1 MTRALGLVLFLA
13 ISLGGGLL
21 IGTFSRP
28 DGWYAA
34 LAKPPFNPPG
44 WVFGP
49 VWTLLYILIAVA
61 GWRTWQRAPSGP
73 AMRLW
78 AGQMGL
84 NLLWSPAFFVLHRPA
99 LALAIVLAL
108 LVTILA
114 FVRVSLRPDRIAAG
128 LFLPYAA
135 WVGFASVLNAAIVWL
150 N

>member
-1 MTRALGLVLFLA
+1 MTRALGLIVFLA

-21 IGTFSRP
+21 IGSFSRP
-28 DGWYAA
+28 GAWYAA

-49 VWTLLYILIAVA
+49 VWTVLYVLIAIA

-78 AGQMGL
+78 MAQMGL
-84 NLLWSPAFFVLHRPA
+84 NLLWSPAFFVLHKPA
-99 LALAIVLAL
+99 LALAIVVLM
-108 LVTILA
+108 LVVIVA
-114 FVRVSLRPDRIAAG
+114 FIRTSWTGDRLAAG

-135 WVGFASVLNAAIVWL
+135 WVGFASVLNGAIVWL